1 MKKILLIAIVLAL
14 SLDAFSQDKGF
25 GLGVIIGEPT
35 GLSAKLWTSNKTAVD
50 AGAAWALINGGF
62 IRFHADALVHSY
74 AIEVEKGNLPVYFGI
89 GGKVVL
95 SSNLGVGVR
104 IPFGLAY
111 HFDSAPIDIF
121 LELVPVLELLPA
133 TRFGFEGGIGIRY
146 FF

>member
-1 MKKILLIAIVLAL
+1 MRKILFVALILAL
-14 SLDAFSQDKGF
+14 SLDTFSQDKGL

-74 AIEVEKGNLPVYFGI
+74 AIEVDKGNLPVYFGI

-111 HFDSAPIDIF
+111 QFDSAPIDIF

-133 TRFGFEGGIGIRY
+133 TGFGFEGGIGIRY